1 MNSKKTDLYVG
12 LFMVIGLLAFGYI
25 AVNLGGLTLFK
36 EKEYQLAA
44 RFVSVSGLKKGAA
57 VEIAGVEI
65 GRVDRVELTGGK
77 ANVLMKI
84 HAGVRIE
91 RDSIA
96 AIRTK
101 GLIGEKYIKIIPGGD
116 DSVLDAGEEID
127 ETESALDIEEMI
139 GKFIYNK

>member
-25 AVNLGGLTLFK
+25 ADNLGGLTLFK

-116 DSVLDAGEEID
+116 DSVLDPGEEID